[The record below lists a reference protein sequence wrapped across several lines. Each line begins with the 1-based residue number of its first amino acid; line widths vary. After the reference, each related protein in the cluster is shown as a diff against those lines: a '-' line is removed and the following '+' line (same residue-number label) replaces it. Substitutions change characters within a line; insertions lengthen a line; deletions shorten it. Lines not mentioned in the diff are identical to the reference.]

1 MSQTNLISNLSD
13 ILCLLTCSLS
23 VQLKD
28 GSYDLLRPIVD
39 NGGRKKCLPTL
50 DFLLTPARALCMP
63 AAHIGLSFAAARD
76 HWYYWERVSST
87 SAAPLCDIALPP
99 RYTLCACPL
108 SGLSCHRLDKYV
120 CPGKQDYRH
129 WVKENLKTTLCQS
142 LSFAIRTAP

>member
-1 MSQTNLISNLSD
+1 MHTPSLRASFETDVRCHKPISDQICPIMWLSD

-87 SAAPLCDIALPP
+87 SAAPL
-99 RYTLCACPL
+99 
-108 SGLSCHRLDKYV
+108 
-120 CPGKQDYRH
+120 
-129 WVKENLKTTLCQS
+129 
-142 LSFAIRTAP
+142 

>member
-1 MSQTNLISNLSD
+1 MSQTNLRSNLFDND
-13 ILCLLTCSLS
+13 IPCLLTCSLS

-99 RYTLCACPL
+99 HYTLCAYPL
-108 SGLSCHRLDKYV
+108 SNLSQ
-120 CPGKQDYRH
+120 G
-129 WVKENLKTTLCQS
+129 
-142 LSFAIRTAP
+142 